1 MNHMYHK
8 AILLVTFAL
17 AACQNT
23 TPPSWYQQPETN
35 QHDALV
41 GLGEGRTLEQAKQ
54 VALNQINAQL
64 WTQIEASFSSHEVAQ
79 TRQQQSS
86 SSSLIDNK
94 INSKTANVTFT
105 GIDYQKIEKNDVAY
119 FVEVQISKDNVIAQ
133 LNADI
138 RQREQ
143 RAKERLEQLQYQD
156 PLLWW
161 LAHHLAVKEADEV
174 TIRQAMLRSLTQQ
187 PAPPS
192 PNVSLFVSQLS
203 GVQSSLVIHV
213 DANKREQKMAQMI
226 ATELSAQRIKTS
238 QSASSLVT
246 HVLKLQSDLKQSK
259 VDDAYIS
266 TRFTTLKLLNRQG
279 NVIASNEIISSG
291 NSLSGYSLSNQGA
304 ERHFANLMA
313 KQGIWA
319 FLGFK

>member
-1 MNHMYHK
+1 MYHK

-23 TPPSWYQQPETN
+23 TPPSWYQQPTTN
-35 QHDALV
+35 QHDTLI

-79 TRQQQSS
+79 TQQQQSS

-105 GIDYQKIEKNDVAY
+105 GIDYQKIEKNDIAY
-119 FVEVQISKDNVIAQ
+119 FVQAQISRANVIAQ

-143 RAKERLEQLQYQD
+143 RAKERLEQLHHQD

-161 LAHHLAVKEADEV
+161 LEHHLAVKEADAV
-174 TIRQAMLRSLTQQ
+174 NVRQAMLRSLTLQ
-187 PAPPS
+187 PPPLS
-192 PNVSLFVSQLS
+192 PNVNLFISRLS
-203 GVQSSLVIHV
+203 EVQSSLVIHV
-213 DANKREQKMAQMI
+213 DANRSEQKMAQMI
-226 ATELSAQRIKTS
+226 AAELSEQRIKTS
-238 QSASSLVT
+238 QSSSPLVT
-246 HVLKLQSDLKQSK
+246 HVLKMQSELKQSK

-279 NVIASNEIISSG
+279 NVIASNEVISSG
-291 NSLSGYSLSNQGA
+291 NSLSGYPLSIQGA
-304 ERHFANLMA
+304 ERHFAGLMA
-313 KQGIWA
+313 NQGIWA
-319 FLGFK
+319 FLGLK